1 MVLYWGVVLVLS
13 YKDELVVEEDVL
25 AEERLPSQ
33 IVREGVQYV
42 VCVVESSESI
52 VRLRAWLYVVLS

>member
-1 MVLYWGVVLVLS
+1 MVLYWGVDLVLS

-33 IVREGVQYV
+33 IVREGVLYV
-42 VCVVESSESI
+42 VCVDESSELI
-52 VRLRAWLYVVLS
+52 VRLRAWLGVVLS